1 MSPPIP
7 LVMIIVILFDW
18 RMEYF
23 LCLIGPK
30 NFNPKINWKAN
41 HSQFSLAFEGRRGH
55 WLEGR
60 ISKLPLDKG
69 NKLKERS
76 WKLTKEEKSILCGK
90 KRKGGEWMCEKK
102 ISSYVWKGCSW
113 KKCVQEISMEGIPW
127 QNFWSFISNSCS
139 SQIHCWIY
147 VKL

>member
-1 MSPPIP
+1 
-7 LVMIIVILFDW
+7 
-18 RMEYF
+18 
-23 LCLIGPK
+23 
-30 NFNPKINWKAN
+30 
-41 HSQFSLAFEGRRGH
+41 
-55 WLEGR
+55 
-60 ISKLPLDKG
+60 
-69 NKLKERS
+69 
-76 WKLTKEEKSILCGK
+76 
-90 KRKGGEWMCEKK
+90 MCEKK